1 MKHENW
7 VLDRFCKISTG
18 TVWHPMSSDGN
29 ASPLFRVDSWQ
40 FVLNRA
46 KNNNPSTTT
55 KRMSRVAKTVR
66 MPEQVQA
73 VVELELPRRLVP
85 ANVGFGEDGS
95 SCGKRESYRY

>member
-1 MKHENW
+1 
-7 VLDRFCKISTG
+7 
-18 TVWHPMSSDGN
+18 
-29 ASPLFRVDSWQ
+29 
-40 FVLNRA
+40 
-46 KNNNPSTTT
+46 
-55 KRMSRVAKTVR
+55 MSRVAKTVR